1 MNVLAIA
8 VGGCLGALLRN
19 LIGLLVH
26 PVAGFPLGT
35 LLINWVG
42 CLFLGWFYTITLTK
56 WNIPSFIRAGVGT
69 GLTGAFT
76 TFSAFSVETVRL
88 LEGQRIG
95 TAVLYVV
102 LSTGGG
108 ILLTWIGLRMASRT
122 RRSNQV

>member
-35 LLINWVG
+35 LLINWIG
-42 CLFLGWFYTITLTK
+42 CLFLGWFFTITSTR
-56 WNIPSFIRAGVGT
+56 WNIPSFIRAGIGT

-88 LEGQRIG
+88 LEEQRIG
-95 TAVLYVV
+95 AASLYII

-108 ILLTWIGLRMASRT
+108 VLLAWLGLRMASKT
-122 RRSNQV
+122 NSSNHA